1 MPLLGL
7 RDRLLEQLLQD
18 LDVDIP
24 YIADVKATLAHLV
37 LAQVREEFL
46 ASRERTEAVDTDVA
60 FARCK
65 SE

>member
-24 YIADVKATLAHLV
+24 HLADVKATLAHLMP
-37 LAQVREEFL
+37 AQPRQEFL
-46 ASRERTEAVDTDVA
+46 ASGEWSEAVETDVA
-60 FARCK
+60 FARSK
-65 SE
+65 S